1 MSVYDNILGIAQIS
15 IKDTEQQKAIT
26 EKLLDEFNLQHLRR
40 LNASV
45 LSGGEIRRLM
55 MARIMINKP
64 KVILLDEPMA
74 ALDPI
79 VVQDIQK
86 YILKMTIQDIIR
98 ALSQPFYSGIEFFQL
113 KT

>member
-1 MSVYDNILGIAQIS
+1 M
-15 IKDTEQQKAIT
+15 
-26 EKLLDEFNLQHLRR
+26 F
-40 LNASV
+40 
-45 LSGGEIRRLM
+45 LSGGEVRRLM

-86 YILKMTIQDIIR
+86 YILKNTILRLFNFDYRSPSKKSIR
-98 ALSQPFYSGIEFFQL
+98 YC
-113 KT
+113 

>member
-1 MSVYDNILGIAQIS
+1 
-15 IKDTEQQKAIT
+15 
-26 EKLLDEFNLQHLRR
+26 
-40 LNASV
+40 
-45 LSGGEIRRLM
+45 

-86 YILKMTIQDIIR
+86 YILKNSILWMFN
-98 ALSQPFYSGIEFFQL
+98 SNH
-113 KT
+113 

>member
-1 MSVYDNILGIAQIS
+1 
-15 IKDTEQQKAIT
+15 
-26 EKLLDEFNLQHLRR
+26 
-40 LNASV
+40 
-45 LSGGEIRRLM
+45 

-86 YILKMTIQDIIR
+86 YFKNTIIR
-98 ALSQPFYSGIEFFQL
+98 MLNFGY
-113 KT
+113 

>member
-1 MSVYDNILGIAQIS
+1 MSVYDNIIGIAQIS
-15 IKDTEQQKAIT
+15 IKGAENQKEIT
-26 EKLLDEFNLQHLRR
+26 EKLLDEFNLQHLRT

-64 KVILLDEPMA
+64 KNTFQLDEPLA

-79 VVQDIQK
+79 VIQDIQK
-86 YILKMTIQDIIR
+86 YILKIHR
-98 ALSQPFYSGIEFFQL
+98 
-113 KT
+113 